1 MELAVDGGQSGLRLG
16 LASGGRVLLT
26 REEPGLAYAS
36 GLTVDAVAQ
45 KVLAAW
51 RALAPAATP
60 GASAPPEATGASA
73 LPAASDV
80 PVGTALA
87 AAPDAAVGTICL
99 GLTTLLGGPAADREL
114 AERLFTGIGA
124 RRVLLTSDVV
134 TAHAGAFAGRSGVVL
149 AAGTGAIALGVA
161 PDGRTR
167 QVDGWGYLYGDAGSG
182 FWIGRRGLDA
192 AYRGFD
198 GRATPGPLTERARH
212 VFGDL
217 GTAPQRLYLSPDA
230 VAQVAGFAVHV
241 FDLAA
246 EDATARAIVEEAG
259 RELAA
264 SVVAAARCFPGDEPV
279 PVSWTGRL
287 LRAPALRAAFEAE
300 LTARLPRALPAP
312 PAGDGLAGAALL
324 AATPRLGHYR
334 TLVRTVER

>member
-1 MELAVDGGQSGLRLG
+1 MELAVDGGQTGLRLG

-51 RALAPAATP
+51 RALAPAVAP
-60 GASAPPEATGASA
+60 GASDLPKAAGPSAPPPASEATAASA
-73 LPAASDV
+73 LPVTPDA
-80 PVGTALA
+80 PVGT
-87 AAPDAAVGTICL
+87 VCL

-114 AERLFTGIGA
+114 AERLFAGIGA

-161 PDGRTR
+161 PDGHAR

-198 GRATPGPLTERARH
+198 GRATPGPLTDRARH

-217 GTAPQRLYLSPDA
+217 GTAPQRLYLSSDA

-241 FDLAA
+241 LDLAG

-259 RELAA
+259 RELAV
-264 SVVAAARCFPGDEPV
+264 SVAAAARSLPGDEPV

-287 LRAPALRAAFEAE
+287 LRAPALRAAFETE

-312 PAGDGLAGAALL
+312 PEGDGLAGAALL
-324 AATPRLGHYR
+324 AATSRPGHYR
-334 TLVRTVER
+334 TLIRTVER